1 MRLFLLSLLP
11 AATAE
16 AHQRSAFFY
25 IMSDGHCDKAIS
37 TYKKKLIQTKNFDLP
52 AYNAVLFTIV
62 FRDNTICGL
71 QEQLYLSA
79 NIHTIKGWII

>member
-1 MRLFLLSLLP
+1 MRLLLISLLP
-11 AATAE
+11 IVTAE
-16 AHQRSAFFY
+16 ANQGSANIN
-25 IMSDGHCDKAIS
+25 IMSDGDYDDAIS
-37 TYKKKLIQTKNFDLP
+37 TYNKKLIQTTNIDLP